1 MVTYSREFD
10 KMGITV
16 TNARGEL
23 KSTYEVLLEM
33 SDYYSKAE
41 NKTQALAIATTLLG
55 RRGAELVPLLQL
67 GREGIE
73 ALGEEASQ
81 LGIVM
86 DQKTASAM
94 KVFADKV
101 TAIKTGIKGFSI
113 SVTKGLLPAI
123 TVLANKIKNINWAD
137 ERVQMWAKKVVVGVL
152 DGLSAISRFALGVR
166 TVWRALIYA
175 MTVLIGTI
183 LIKFENFKIAI
194 ETLKIGVFS
203 AAQNIVE
210 SLKTAVERIKPIA
223 DILGIEVVD
232 NIYNRLGDAVSDFT
246 EKMDG
251 SKGAIDQA
259 KENIKAY
266 GAEMET
272 AWENVKNAGKEIN
285 VVDNVTKGFI
295 KDVRENTKVVK
306 ENVNAIRAN
315 ADAYEDLGESTE
327 EAREKVKSFQDY
339 MKDWADGAKDVAKN
353 TADIVTT
360 TMDGISSGTASAFR
374 KALQEGKDFGASMK
388 AMFQDLLFDI
398 MEMLIKSQ
406 INQALAGLFNIG
418 GAAGGGAGGG
428 LLGGIFGF
436 IGSLFGHEGGMVTK
450 KGIQRFHNGG
460 WPGLRND
467 EVPAILQ
474 TGERVLNRREASEYS
489 GKEKEPPIYNI
500 TINAVDAQSFAMLVR
515 RNPEA
520 IIGVVGENM
529 SRNGS
534 LRSISRATA

>member
-1 MVTYSREFD
+1 
-10 KMGITV
+10 
-16 TNARGEL
+16 
-23 KSTYEVLLEM
+23 
-33 SDYYSKAE
+33 
-41 NKTQALAIATTLLG
+41 
-55 RRGAELVPLLQL
+55 
-67 GREGIE
+67 
-73 ALGEEASQ
+73 
-81 LGIVM
+81 
-86 DQKTASAM
+86 
-94 KVFADKV
+94 
-101 TAIKTGIKGFSI
+101 
-113 SVTKGLLPAI
+113 
-123 TVLANKIKNINWAD
+123 
-137 ERVQMWAKKVVVGVL
+137 
-152 DGLSAISRFALGVR
+152 
-166 TVWRALIYA
+166 
-175 MTVLIGTI
+175 
-183 LIKFENFKIAI
+183 
-194 ETLKIGVFS
+194 
-203 AAQNIVE
+203 
-210 SLKTAVERIKPIA
+210 
-223 DILGIEVVD
+223 
-232 NIYNRLGDAVSDFT
+232 
-246 EKMDG
+246 MDG